1 MSELPRRHR
10 TQQDI
15 DWLPGSKEVPMAGLF
30 DVDLIP
36 RILSMDRKVRL
47 SEIDKRRERD
57 GENGREERSKPSTAP
72 GAEKEDSEKEGTI
85 DITV

>member
-1 MSELPRRHR
+1 
-10 TQQDI
+10 
-15 DWLPGSKEVPMAGLF
+15 MAGLF

-57 GENGREERSKPSTAP
+57 GENGREERSKRSTAP